1 MKFARLS
8 LGLVAILSIALTG
21 CSKREDLKLAEIK
34 DRAITIHD
42 YEDAYARVK
51 PEFLPKKEGDEGK
64 KEFLDTMINRDV
76 MAVKADE
83 LGYDKDPSIAQGM
96 EAFRRMTTQ
105 VAFLRKSVGDI
116 KVSDADVKRHYD
128 LEGTS
133 VNFKR
138 ILCDRKEQAD
148 EAYQALKNGEEFTA
162 VLTRYSVG
170 DDAKDGGTVISA
182 PFGAMLTELDEAVFK
197 LPVGGYTEPI
207 FSMQGWTIIQVVKM
221 DRVGKPRGEYED
233 VKEKIRNDMKNEREA
248 LAVNAYTEE
257 LREKYGVTWN
267 YDSMEIIFKAL
278 PPDRPVEQASSRDQE
293 VYPILYFEAGD
304 LDNPVVSYPGRTITI
319 KDFSDLYD
327 RASFYNRPRRELRLG
342 GIRGFLTIN
351 IMNDISTDAVAKSGI
366 ESDPEVKKLL
376 DLKRDELMVSLMY
389 EDLVNKKAVVTFDRI
404 QAYYN
409 DNVASLRS
417 PEKRNFGVVTSSDQE
432 TALKAQEEM
441 LAGKP
446 MAAVA
451 ATYSSDPGIKE
462 NHGQTGLVMR
472 GQLPEIDEVGF
483 GMQSVGQVSTPFQIS
498 SGWMVVKL
506 LEISPERT
514 FTLEESQDRIEAALR
529 EKDNDERLKG
539 LLTKWRDEFK
549 VVIHD
554 DNVKK
559 IKLPV
564 RTQDQIQDIKGKKKE
579 KPEVSKS

>member
-8 LGLVAILSIALTG
+8 LGLVAVMSIALTG
-21 CSKREDLKLAEIK
+21 CSKREDLKLAEVK
-34 DRAITIHD
+34 DRVITIHD

-64 KEFLDTMINRDV
+64 REFLDTMINRDV

-105 VAFLRKSVGDI
+105 VAFLRKAVGDI

-148 EAYQALKNGEEFTA
+148 EAYAALKNGEEFTA
-162 VLTRYSVG
+162 VLTKYSLSE
-170 DDAKDGGTVISA
+170 DAKDGGTVISA
-182 PFGAMLTELDEAVFK
+182 PFGAMLPELDEPVFK

-207 FSMQGWTIIQVVKM
+207 FTMQGWVIIQVVKM
-221 DRVGKPRGEYED
+221 DRLGKPRGEYE
-233 VKEKIRNDMKNEREA
+233 KEKERIRTDMKNEREA
-248 LAVNAYTEE
+248 LAVNAYTES

-278 PPDRPVEQASSRDQE
+278 PPDRPIEQASSRDQE
-293 VYPILYFEAGD
+293 VYPLLYFEAGD
-304 LDNPVVSYPGRTITI
+304 LDKPVVSYPGRTITI

-366 ESDPEVKKLL
+366 ENDPEVKKLL
-376 DLKRDELMVSLMY
+376 NLKRDELMVSLMY
-389 EDLVNKKAVVTFDRI
+389 EDLVNKKSVVTFDRM

-409 DNVASLRS
+409 DNVASLRT
-417 PEKRNFGVVTSSDQE
+417 PETRNFGVVVAGDQE

-441 LAGKP
+441 LAGRP

-451 ATYSSDPGIKE
+451 ATYSNDPEARE
-462 NHGQTGLVMR
+462 NRGQTGLIVR
-472 GQLPEIDEVGF
+472 GQMPDVDKVGWE
-483 GMQSVGQVSTPFQIS
+483 MQSVGAVSTPTQVS
-498 SGWMVVKL
+498 NGWMVVKL

-514 FTLEESQDRIEAALR
+514 FTLDESKERIEAVLR
-529 EKDNDERLKG
+529 EEDNDRRLKE
-539 LLTKWRDEFK
+539 LLTKWKDEFK
-549 VVIHD
+549 VVVHD
-554 DNVKK
+554 DNMKK

-564 RTQDQIQDIKGKKKE
+564 RPQDQIQDIKGKKEKE
-579 KPEVSKS
+579 EVSKS

>member
-1 MKFARLS
+1 MKFARLW
-8 LGLVAILSIALTG
+8 LGLVAIASIALTG

-34 DRAITIHD
+34 DRVITIHD

-83 LGYDKDPSIAQGM
+83 LGYEKDPSIAQGM

-105 VAFLRKSVGDI
+105 IAFLRKAVGDI

-148 EAYQALKNGEEFTA
+148 EAYQALQNGEEFTA
-162 VLTRYSVG
+162 VLTRYSMSE
-170 DDAKDGGTVISA
+170 DAKDGGTVISA
-182 PFGAMLTELDEAVFK
+182 PFGAMLTELDEPVFK

-207 FSMQGWTIIQVVKM
+207 FSMQGWTIVQVVKL
-221 DRVGKPRGEYED
+221 DRVGKPRGKYED
-233 VKEKIRNDMKNEREA
+233 VKEKIRNDIKNEREA

-278 PPDRPVEQASSRDQE
+278 PPDRPVDQASSRDQE

-304 LDNPVVSYPGRTITI
+304 LDKPVVSYPGRTITI

-366 ESDPEVKKLL
+366 ENDPEVKKLL

-409 DNVASLRS
+409 DNMASLRS
-417 PEKRNFGVVTSSDQE
+417 PERRNFGVVVSSDQE

-441 LAGKP
+441 LAGRP

-451 ATYSSDPGIKE
+451 ATYSNDPKVKE

-472 GQLPEIDEVGF
+472 GQLPNIDDVGF
-483 GMQSVGQVSTPFQIS
+483 GMQSVGQVSTPFQVS
-498 SGWMVVKL
+498 DGWMVVKL

-514 FTLEESQDRIEAALR
+514 FTLEESQDQIEAALR
-529 EKDNDERLKG
+529 EKDNDTRLKE
-539 LLTKWRDEFK
+539 LLDKWRDEFK
-549 VVIHD
+549 VAIHE
-554 DNVKK
+554 DNLKK
-559 IKLPV
+559 VKLPV
-564 RTQDQIQDIKGKKKE
+564 RTQDQIQDIKGKKE

>member
-8 LGLVAILSIALTG
+8 LGLVAVLSIALTG

-34 DRAITIHD
+34 DRVITIHD

-83 LGYDKDPSIAQGM
+83 LGYDKDPSIAQGL
-96 EAFRRMTTQ
+96 EAFGRMTKQ

-148 EAYQALKNGEEFTA
+148 EAYQALKNGEEFTS
-162 VLTRYSVG
+162 VLTRYSVSE
-170 DDAKDGGTVISA
+170 DAKDGGTVISA
-182 PFGAMLTELDEAVFK
+182 PFGAMLTELDEPVFK

-207 FSMQGWTIIQVVKM
+207 FSMQGWVIIQVVKM

-233 VKEKIRNDMKNEREA
+233 VKEKIRNDIKNEREA
-248 LAVNAYTEE
+248 LAVNAYTEQ

-278 PPDRPVEQASSRDQE
+278 PPDRPIEQASSRDQE

-304 LDNPVVSYPGRTITI
+304 LDKPVVSYPGRTITI

-366 ESDPEVKKLL
+366 ENDPEVKKLL

-389 EDLVNKKAVVTFDRI
+389 EDLVNKKAVVTYDRV

-417 PEKRNFGVVTSSDQE
+417 PEKRNFGTVISSDQE

-451 ATYSSDPGIKE
+451 ATYSSDPDVKK
-462 NHGQTGLVMR
+462 NRGQTGLVMR
-472 GQLPEIDEVGF
+472 GQLPDIDNVGF
-483 GMQSVGQVSTPFQIS
+483 GMQSVGQVSTPFQVS
-498 SGWMVVKL
+498 NGWMVVKL

-529 EKDNDERLKG
+529 EQDNDKRLKE
-539 LLTKWRDEFK
+539 LLAKWRDEFK

-554 DNVKK
+554 DNMKK

-564 RTQDQIQDIKGKKKE
+564 RTQDQIQDIKGKKE
-579 KPEVSKS
+579 KQEVSKS